1 MDVIRCKNGHF
12 FDGDSYDACPHC
24 GEAAITGGNPSAAKD
39 EKKSIFGRGKKDKNS
54 DSRSVAPR
62 IPDYAQE
69 NTGSADHLNKVQDD
83 RVSED
88 VSASPIKKKSTAFFA
103 RSQDK
108 AKEQTG
114 SSLAAPADG
123 DRTHDFWNSDEC
135 DDNKVENHEL
145 QPLKKNTTLDF
156 WQTSSHSKKIEREVE
171 IKNKDGE
178 VSEYEGSGNA
188 VDTSAVNDRDYDR
201 EKNSPSEVSSLRE
214 AVKIAS
220 ASNEGKTMSYF
231 SAATSQ
237 INGQSSP
244 KRVADPVV
252 GWLVCISGYNLGDS
266 FNIYAGKNS
275 IGRSSENRVV
285 IADDNSVSRIKHA
298 LIVYEPKKRNF
309 YLQPGDS
316 SGLTYLNDEYIT
328 ESHKLSAHDTIELG
342 DSKFMFVPLCGETF
356 SWEDYMP
363 KGE

>member
-12 FDGDSYDACPHC
+12 FDGDSYDTCPHC
-24 GEAAITGGNPSAAKD
+24 GEAAITVGDSSAVKD
-39 EKKSIFGRGKKDKNS
+39 EKKSIFGRGRKEKNS
-54 DSRSVAPR
+54 DSKFAAKKT
-62 IPDYAQE
+62 PDHVE
-69 NTGSADHLNKVQDD
+69 DNTGSTEHSNKDNDNRIV
-83 RVSED
+83 ED
-88 VSASPIKKKSTAFFA
+88 ISASTIKKKSSSFFA
-103 RSQDK
+103 RSQE
-108 AKEQTG
+108 KEKKQTEDN
-114 SSLAAPADG
+114 SVTPVTN
-123 DRTHDFWNSDEC
+123 DRTLDFWNSDDQNDKKAQNAES
-135 DDNKVENHEL
+135 

-156 WQTSSHSKKIEREVE
+156 WQTSSHSKKIESEAE
-171 IKNKDGE
+171 IKNKDCE
-178 VSEYEGSGNA
+178 VSEYEGSSNA
-188 VDTSAVNDRDYDR
+188 VDTSAVNDRDNDR
-201 EKNSPSEVSSLRE
+201 EKNSPSEVPSLRE

-252 GWLVCISGYNLGDS
+252 GWLVCISGNNFGDA

-285 IADDNSVSRIKHA
+285 IADDNSISRIKHA

-328 ESHKLSAHDTIELG
+328 ESHKLSVHDMIELG
-342 DSKFMFVPLCGETF
+342 DSKFMFIPLCGEAF
-356 SWEDYMP
+356 SWEEYMP